1 MVLSDWITPRNKV
14 FRQTAV
20 LYSFVAVA
28 GFFLVVLNARLL
40 PIFFL
45 IVGFVLLLLDKK
57 LLLISLYIIYVPTNG
72 LIDRS
77 DFLGGI
83 LGIQQILGILALA
96 ILPKIRVTS
105 KHLPKLQKLGSDLLL
120 ILLLYLSYTFLK
132 NAFFG
137 LFETSFADAVKKVL
151 NLVLLYGPL
160 LLILRKCTSDVV
172 KGWVVVAACI
182 GVFNQVIYCFLS
194 PYLPDLGF
202 YSLGTEAFFTRTDVE
217 GVGRFVGVMGNGDSN
232 SLGAFFV
239 LAVGFFL
246 SHPRSLNR
254 SSIIKGLA
262 ALCVVA
268 IALTGSRTA
277 FLSLVI
283 IVMYFLIKGGNSKA
297 RLQFMLGAIIVIAV
311 SSPLWDTL
319 LLRLSDASTE
329 QLSANTSSNRIGK
342 WLLYIKHFVE
352 RPLTFIRGSS
362 ETILI
367 GFNNI
372 FIAAHNFYIQVVYNA
387 GLGFLILFF
396 YQFLLLG
403 KIIAK
408 SASNNPLIYIAL
420 PFFAITN
427 FVSDYGIFIYFC
439 LFVAL
444 FSLRSDAVHAEF
456 NFE

>member
-1 MVLSDWITPRNKV
+1 MVLSDWITPRNKA
-14 FRQTAV
+14 FRQTAL

-28 GFFLVVLNARLL
+28 GFFLVVLNAKLL
-40 PIFFL
+40 PVFFL
-45 IVGFVLLLLDKK
+45 IVGATLFLLDKK
-57 LLLISLYIIYVPTNG
+57 LLLISLYLIYVPTNG

-83 LGIQQILGILALA
+83 LGIQQILGVLAFA
-96 ILPKIRVTS
+96 VLPKFRVIQKPS
-105 KHLPKLQKLGSDLLL
+105 PKLQRLASDLLL
-120 ILLLYLSYTFLK
+120 VLLLYLSYTFFK

-151 NLVLLYGPL
+151 NLILLYGPL
-160 LLILRKCTSDVV
+160 LLILRKCTADII
-172 KGWVVVAACI
+172 KGWVVIAAFL
-182 GVFNQVIYCFLS
+182 GVLNQVLYCYLS

-202 YSLGTEAFFTRTDVE
+202 YSLGTEAFFSRTDVE

-232 SLGAFFV
+232 SLGVFFV
-239 LAVGFFL
+239 LAIGFFL
-246 SHPRSLNR
+246 SHPRSFNR
-254 SSIIKGLA
+254 SSLIKGLA

-283 IVMYFLIKGGNSKA
+283 IVILFLIKGGSSKA
-297 RLQFMLGAIIVIAV
+297 RLQFMLGAIVVIAV

-329 QLSANTSSNRIGK
+329 QLTADTSSNRIGK
-342 WLLYIKHFVE
+342 WLLYFKHIVE
-352 RPLTFIRGSS
+352 RPLTLIRGSS

-387 GLGFLILFF
+387 GLGFLTLFI
-396 YQFLLLG
+396 YQFFLLAR
-403 KIIAK
+403 IIAK
-408 SASNNPLIYIAL
+408 SASNNPLVYIAL

-439 LFVAL
+439 LYVAL
-444 FSLRSDAVHAEF
+444 YSISRDEADAELS
-456 NFE
+456 FE